1 MVREKERGQLR
12 RVGFLMKM
20 SAFIPHGLL
29 VLRMG
34 AEVTCH
40 AGPFKGTLNKLIPV
54 CVCVCL
60 VHVSS
65 RASEYAQV
73 IPALKEVSL
82 V

>member
-1 MVREKERGQLR
+1 MVRKKERGQLR

-29 VLRMG
+29 VLRTG

-54 CVCVCL
+54 CVCVCAL
-60 VHVSS
+60 SMFPQGL
-65 RASEYAQV
+65 ASMLRLSQ
-73 IPALKEVSL
+73 L
-82 V
+82 